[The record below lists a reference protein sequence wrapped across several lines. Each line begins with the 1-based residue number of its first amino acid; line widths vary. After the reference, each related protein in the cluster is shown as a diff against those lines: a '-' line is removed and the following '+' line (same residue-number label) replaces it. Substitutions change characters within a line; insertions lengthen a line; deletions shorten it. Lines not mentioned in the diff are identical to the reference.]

1 MAISSEYLQLIS
13 AGIYSIALFYTIVT
27 FRRTKRLDQIASP
40 STVMNDLRELD
51 RELAQIPQGSQ
62 FDDDRSTWYSY
73 TFNTL
78 DWLSFL
84 INEKVVVDRKLIEHI
99 KPIIVRYYED
109 TFLKR

>member
-1 MAISSEYLQLIS
+1 
-13 AGIYSIALFYTIVT
+13 
-27 FRRTKRLDQIASP
+27 
-40 STVMNDLRELD
+40 MNDLRELD

-62 FDDDRSTWYSY
+62 FDDARSTWYSR

-99 KPIIVRYYED
+99 KPIMVRYYED
-109 TFLKR
+109 TLLKNASVNERDSKTYHEFKKLYQIIKK